1 MSYVTTLTK
10 NGQMTLPKPIRDK
23 LGAKTGAQLSVEWQ
37 NGRAIVQVQLIDE
50 RLQQIRKES
59 TAHLKQQGLYGLR
72 EEELKAG
79 IDKERAAYYG
89 QKYKLS

>member
-1 MSYVTTLTK
+1 MHYVTTLTK

-23 LGAKTGAQLSVEWQ
+23 LRAEPGSQLSVEWQ
-37 NGRAIVQVQLIDE
+37 NGQAIVQVQLIDE

-59 TAHLKQQGLYGLR
+59 VAHLKHQGLYGLS
-72 EEELKAG
+72 EEALKEG
-79 IDKERAAYYG
+79 INKERTAYYG

>member
-10 NGQMTLPKPIRDK
+10 NGQMTLPKAIRDK
-23 LGAKTGAQLSVEWQ
+23 LRAKPGTQLSVEWQ
-37 NGRAIVQVQLIDE
+37 NGQAVVQVQLIDE

-59 TAHLKQQGLYGLR
+59 AAHLKHQGLFGLS
-72 EEELKAG
+72 EEALKEG
-79 IDKERAAYYG
+79 IDKERATYYG